1 MLNARASVPRAGI
14 RAAPRLA
21 SASPSNVYTMPKTL
35 VLFHGN
41 SQEIVTL
48 ADAVADGVRSVRF
61 AEVDVRRLGGAGE
74 ADGAGRARV
83 LRGADELAAYDGL
96 VLGTESQSAV
106 PDAVTRLIADA
117 GSLRQ
122 QKALGTSVGAAFV
135 AGASAPDN
143 EEARWTLLRAL
154 GALGLVLV
162 PPSGDDGVESARQLG
177 HRVAHVVSWITHAR
191 SHHHH

>member
-1 MLNARASVPRAGI
+1 MLDVPAVVRRAGVH
-14 RAAPRLA
+14 AAFRLA
-21 SASPSNVYTMPKTL
+21 SASPSHVYTMPKTL

-41 SQEIVTL
+41 SKDIVTL

-61 AEVDVRRLGGAGE
+61 AEVDVRRLADE
-74 ADGAGRARV
+74 REEDGAGRARV
-83 LRGADELAAYDGL
+83 LGGADELAAYDGL
-96 VLGTESQSAV
+96 VLGTDSQSTV
-106 PDAVTRLIADA
+106 PDAVTQLLADA

-135 AGASAPDN
+135 AGASAPEN

-154 GALGLVLV
+154 GALGLVLE
-162 PPSGDDGVESARQLG
+162 PASVEGADSARQLG

-191 SHHHH
+191 SHHH